1 MTRDDYK
8 FKLYYMGSNSSSTSP
23 PSFANAV
30 YIRDVGFKLISIP
43 TSYTSGTVLGTANS
57 DGSITFNTTGNN
69 FNSQAPLN
77 KNRIMFTSTTRSN
90 ALNNF
95 YNLYSREVYDL
106 CEYVRPTTY
115 NVYYWF
121 CIANDTAYAAF
132 PMRYF
137 STSVGNVSNMIGWEV
152 YTRNLPI
159 RLISN
164 GSAIPNT
171 NVSHVLSCSE
181 SVCNSGGYIYTTYL
195 MPAKVGADWKT
206 VLFQF
211 NRTISSP
218 TNQFTYYIN
227 WTLTA
232 NEKAFI
238 ENGEYLP
245 PPYDDGPTSTEAEG
259 GTGTFDSSSDDISLP
274 TIPVTNVSNA
284 GFVRIYNPTLAQLQ
298 SLASYMWTD
307 TTFLQTVVNH
317 AKQLFEN
324 PMQAVISLNILPCSI
339 PEGALE
345 NVKVLFIDTGIQM
358 APATT
363 QFVEVNCGTYTLREY
378 YGSALDYSP
387 YTKVHCYLP
396 YIGQVTL
403 DTDEV
408 MNKTLSIKYRIDI
421 VTGMCVALI
430 SVGDSVLY
438 QFSGHCAISMPLTS
452 ADFSNYIS
460 ATISAAKIAT
470 GVVAGAAGARGVAS
484 ALTGTAPP
492 RSSSSVTKQ
501 TTRNPKTGRQVTA
514 GTEVTVRQSSGASF
528 GEYAATNIANS
539 VDTVMGAK
547 FIVEHSG
554 GFTGNS
560 GYLAVRRPYLII
572 EIPRMCNPVDYGV
585 FNGYPSML
593 TLKLGDCTGYTKVQE
608 IHLKGFSATNPEMS
622 EISELLKA
630 GVVI

>member
-1 MTRDDYK
+1 MNRDDYK
-8 FKLYYMGSNSSSTSP
+8 FKLYYMGSNSSSTTP
-23 PSFANAV
+23 PSFEDAE
-30 YIRDVGFKLISIP
+30 YIRDVGFKLVSIP
-43 TSYTSGTVLGTANS
+43 TSYASGTVLGTANS
-57 DGSITFNTTGNN
+57 DGSVTFNTTGNN
-69 FNSQAPLN
+69 FIAQAPLN
-77 KNRIMFTSTTRSN
+77 KNRIMFTSSTRSN
-90 ALNNF
+90 AINNF
-95 YNLYSREVYDL
+95 FNLYSRGIYDL

-115 NVYYWF
+115 NVYHWF
-121 CIANDTAYAAF
+121 CIANDTAYAPF
-132 PMRYF
+132 HMRYEN
-137 STSVGNVSNMIGWEV
+137 TTVGNVSNMIGWDV
-152 YTRNLPI
+152 SAYNVPI
-159 RLISN
+159 RLKSDE
-164 GSAIPNT
+164 SAISNT
-171 NVSHVLSCSE
+171 NVAHILNCSGTADNNG
-181 SVCNSGGYIYTTYL
+181 SYVFIAYSIIARIG
-195 MPAKVGADWKT
+195 VDWKL
-206 VLFQF
+206 VRFIF
-211 NRTISSP
+211 DRTITSP
-218 TNQFTYYIN
+218 TNQLRYNIAY
-227 WTLTA
+227 TLTE

-238 ENGEYLP
+238 KNGEYTP

-484 ALTGTAPP
+484 ALTGTTPP

-547 FIVEHSG
+547 FTVEHAG